1 MGLLRQK
8 SYTQHQIG
16 VVSNFKILI
25 MLVVAALGGN
35 ALQQRGQPLTAQVQ
49 RENVKVAAGALAEIV
64 KAGHQLVITHGNGPQ
79 VGLLALQAAAYNP
92 GETYPLDVL
101 GAQTAGMIG
110 YLVEQELENAL
121 QSDCPIATLLTQ
133 VLVDRNDPAF
143 QTPTKF
149 IGPVYSQHEAEARA
163 AEGGWHIAQD
173 GDKWRRVVA
182 SPQPLDIP
190 DLQVI
195 QLLVK
200 QNVVVICNG
209 GGGIPV
215 IRDANNCLQG
225 IEAVIDKDLSS
236 AFLAKQLGADALL
249 LLTDVEAVYHGF
261 GTPEAKPLS
270 TLTVAESHALNL
282 PAGSMGPKITAACNF
297 AESGGFSAIG
307 RLSEA
312 LSLLAGDAGTHIVSE
327 HAEPAVKV
335 SD

>member
-1 MGLLRQK
+1 
-8 SYTQHQIG
+8 
-16 VVSNFKILI
+16 

-35 ALQQRGQPLTAQVQ
+35 ALLQRGQPLTAQVQ
-49 RENVKVAAGALAEIV
+49 RENVKVAARALAEIV
-64 KAGHQLVITHGNGPQ
+64 KAGHQLVVTHGNGPQ
-79 VGLLALQAAAYNP
+79 VGLLALQSASYNP
-92 GETYPLDVL
+92 DEAYPLDVL

-121 QSDCPIATLLTQ
+121 KNSRPIATLLTQ
-133 VLVDRNDPAF
+133 VVVDSEDPAF
-143 QTPTKF
+143 NTPTKF
-149 IGPVYSQHEAEARA
+149 IGPVYDKDEAHDK
-163 AEGGWHIAQD
+163 AEKAGWQIAQD

-182 SPQPLDIP
+182 SPKPLAIP
-190 DLQVI
+190 DLEVLK
-195 QLLVK
+195 LLVE

-215 IRDANNCLQG
+215 VREADNTLQG

-270 TLTVAESHALNL
+270 TLTVAESNAMNL
-282 PAGSMGPKITAACNF
+282 PAGSMGPKINAACSF

-312 LSLLAGDAGTHIVSE
+312 LSLLAGLAGTHIVSE
-327 HAEPAVKV
+327 HPE
-335 SD
+335 S